1 MLLGC
6 VLFWVGVAGCV
17 LQAEKPVPRP
27 LEELEQRALG
37 HEDMTLGLGAQLLAE
52 TNLQPTRHAAVRVC
66 NMPELAEVSGGLPV
80 AMRPAERPV
89 AGRRWHQRWVT
100 RYVPP
105 RPSLKTALLVS
116 LRPPGP
122 PQMIP
127 GARGAML
134 QVRPDYVLVPE
145 PVESVDGSELR
156 GLPVRLV
163 QGADGQVEL
172 GVFFPSFL
180 DGLTVWCQLLV
191 EDPRV
196 AAGCVSTPMLEIHVG
211 AL

>member
-1 MLLGC
+1 MLGC
-6 VLFWVGVAGCV
+6 VMFWIGVAGCV
-17 LQAEKPVPRP
+17 LQSEEPVPQP

-37 HEDMTLGLGAQLLAE
+37 REDLTLALGSQLLVE
-52 TNLQPTRHAAVRVC
+52 TDLHPVRFGSVRVC
-66 NMPELAEVSGGLPV
+66 NMPQLAEVVGGLPV
-80 AMRPAERPV
+80 AQRPTERPV
-89 AGRRWHQRWVT
+89 AGQRWHQRWLT
-100 RYVPP
+100 RYVQP
-105 RPSLKTALLVS
+105 RPSLRTALLVS
-116 LRPPGP
+116 LRPPGE
-122 PQMIP
+122 PQPIP

-134 QVRPDYVLVPE
+134 QVRPDYVLVPDR
-145 PVESVDGSELR
+145 VENVSGPELR
-156 GLPVRLV
+156 GQPVRFV
-163 QGADGQVEL
+163 QDADGQVEL